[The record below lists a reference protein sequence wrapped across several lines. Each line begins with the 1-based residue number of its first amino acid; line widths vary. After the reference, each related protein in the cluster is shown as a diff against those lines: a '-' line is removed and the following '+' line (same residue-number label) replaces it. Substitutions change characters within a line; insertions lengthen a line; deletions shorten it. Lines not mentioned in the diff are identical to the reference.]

1 MLPESLFL
9 TGEEYDALST
19 EEQKALWRDYRAE
32 RRRKAVEEY
41 RWQNGESTLR
51 SEPRSTGP
59 WQPSRVPWR
68 ARCTVRARS
77 LPGWRD
83 ILHGWPGLRA
93 GELEA
98 LAWEAAGQQS
108 SAGVQFLK
116 PDMPSPARL
125 LHTPCRAWLLF
136 APGDGEQNACMD
148 GIIPG
153 ALEQDGPSLAP
164 ASAGRTPTGEARS
177 KLAKYA
183 GIMIRRRGG
192 KHA

>member
-1 MLPESLFL
+1 MENPRFGPSLAPL
-9 TGEEYDALST
+9 DRGSHRGCPGGHAALC
-19 EEQKALWRDYRAE
+19 E
-32 RRRKAVEEY
+32 RGPCGVARHP
-41 RWQNGESTLR
+41 
-51 SEPRSTGP
+51 PRVAGP
-59 WQPSRVPWR
+59 QGR
-68 ARCTVRARS
+68 
-77 LPGWRD
+77 
-83 ILHGWPGLRA
+83 
-93 GELEA
+93 ELEA

-108 SAGVQFLK
+108 SAGVQFLI

-125 LHTPCRAWLLF
+125 LHTPFRAWLLF